1 MAFTAADWSITRST
15 GDIRYI
21 GDDHGGG
28 SPSYATVIE
37 FHRALQQ
44 FADDASS
51 TGDDEID
58 ITDELPSSRST
69 DNIIRLLGNYNIDD
83 NAAEHLYDGS
93 IIQGTGGTEEIY
105 DGIVNFG
112 NAGIVI
118 QILQNGQVLADDWW
132 NSNSGLNPDSAQ
144 GISHRFILKVRTSG
158 ADIDGRRLL
167 GVSREFGKTYSEFPI
182 NGTSR
187 GNNVLALTNASDL
200 NNATAIATVAGWTG
214 ITLAT
219 EGFTQIDVDNNTTN
233 EDYYSE
239 WNTNQPTRS
248 INDFFERMKWL
259 QKDPVIEDSNAD
271 TPSADYIVGNGTLT
285 GQSQSFAVGANAM
298 LATKATFNLKK
309 VLAPTGNVTC
319 TIYSITGTHGTSAVP
334 NSLLG
339 TSDAILAQDLDT
351 VYTPITF
358 QFSTPVSLTAS
369 TNYAVAIEFT
379 GGDGTNYV
387 HVEGDS
393 TGTHGGNQAD
403 ETATVWTAAAA
414 EDLNFELYTAPSL
427 YGIPGNLFRGITH
440 EVALSGGAGTW
451 VEPESLSWG
460 TGATAGTGQLLAVDN
475 TAGASSTKMWLQ
487 LLSGVAPN
495 ANTITGNGG
504 ATATAG
510 TVTDRSSLLTKPFIG
525 ASTGTA
531 IIGGYG
537 VGIETAD
544 LSSSDKLFDLTNA
557 QITPPNNVTFTVSG
571 LITDE
576 DRVLVAPWDG
586 SATDNEGNPAIDKN
600 QLTTT
605 AAAINGAT
613 VTSIPVT
620 TTIPS
625 DTPASGDIRI
635 KASDGRYR
643 EIPYTSYSGTT
654 FTIPST
660 DFSGANDDI
669 LASSDVW
676 IAYIDKLAASTAIT
690 AGTFTTGV
698 EYIIVTSGT
707 TDFTLIGAANSSP
720 GTIFTATGAGTGT
733 GTAKPRATS
742 ESITMVYNADRDFV
756 VIVRDGGSSPI
767 KEFISSAVLSST
779 GGSITAIRTSDA

>member
-1 MAFTAADWSITRST
+1 MAIAAADWSVTRST

-21 GDDHGGG
+21 GGDHDS
-28 SPSYATVIE
+28 SPTYATVIE
-37 FHRALQQ
+37 FHRWLQGL
-44 FADDASS
+44 ADDASS
-51 TGDDEID
+51 TGDDEMD

-132 NSNSGLNPDSAQ
+132 NSNSGLNADATQ
-144 GISHRFILKVRTSG
+144 GISHRFMIKTRTAG

-167 GVSREFGKTYSEFPI
+167 GLSREFGSTYAEFSI

-187 GNNVLALTNASDL
+187 GNNVLALSNATDL

-214 ITLAT
+214 VTLTT
-219 EGFTQIDVDNNTTN
+219 EGFVQLDVDNNAAT

-239 WNTNQPTRS
+239 WNTDQPTRS

-271 TPSADYIVGNGTLT
+271 TPSADYTVGNGTIT
-285 GQSQSFAVGANAM
+285 GQSQSFAVGSNTM
-298 LATKATFNLKK
+298 MVTKVVVNLKK
-309 VLAPTGNVTC
+309 VLSPTGNITC
-319 TIYSITGTHGTSAVP
+319 TLYSITGTSGSTAVP
-334 NSLLG
+334 NALQD
-339 TSDAILAQDLDT
+339 TSDAILAQDLT
-351 VYTPITF
+351 TTYTAQTF
-358 QFSTPVSLTAS
+358 QFSTPAELT
-369 TNYAVAIEFT
+369 TGDWAIVIEYS
-379 GGDGTNYV
+379 GGDASNYIQ
-387 HVEGDS
+387 VEGDS
-393 TGTHGGNQAD
+393 TGSHSGNQA
-403 ETATVWTAAAA
+403 VNSGGWTANAA
-414 EDLNFELYTAPSL
+414 EDLNFEVYTAPAL

-440 EVALSGGAGTW
+440 QVALSGGAGTW

-460 TGATAGTGQLLAVDN
+460 TGGTAGTGQLLAVDN
-475 TAGASSTKMWLQ
+475 TTAASSTLMWLQ

-544 LSSSDKLFDLTNA
+544 LSASDKLFDLTNT

-571 LITDE
+571 LVIGE

-586 SATDNEGNPAIDKN
+586 VTTDNEGNPAIEKDQRTLN
-600 QLTTT
+600 TTLSSGTET
-605 AAAINGAT
+605 AVVVT
-613 VTSIPVT
+613 VA
-620 TTIPS
+620 IPS
-625 DTPASGDIRI
+625 DTPATGDIRI
-635 KASDGRYR
+635 QLDSGKYL
-643 EIPYTSYSGTT
+643 EIAYTGWTGST
-654 FTIPST
+654 FTIAST
-660 DFSGANDDI
+660 SFTGDNATSGNN
-669 LASSDVW
+669 VW
-676 IAYIDKLAASTAIT
+676 IAYIDK
-690 AGTFTTGV
+690 
-698 EYIIVTSGT
+698 
-707 TDFTLIGAANSSP
+707 
-720 GTIFTATGAGTGT
+720 TAT
-733 GTAKPRATS
+733 ATS
-742 ESITMVYNADRDFV
+742 EAVTMVYLADRDFV
-756 VIVRDGGSSPI
+756 VIVRDGAGTPI
-767 KEFISSAVLSST
+767 KEFISSAQLLNT